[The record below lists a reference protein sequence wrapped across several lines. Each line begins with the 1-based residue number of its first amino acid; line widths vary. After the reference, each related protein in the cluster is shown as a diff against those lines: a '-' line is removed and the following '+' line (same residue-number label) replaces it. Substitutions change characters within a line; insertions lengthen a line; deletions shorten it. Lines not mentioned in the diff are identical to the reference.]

1 MSTSALFQPTQV
13 GDLKL
18 DHRIVLAP
26 LTRNRANSEHVHGDM
41 AVEYYSQRASVK
53 GTLLIAEA
61 VPQAGGRP
69 NVPGIWSEEQIN
81 AWKRITD
88 AVHEK
93 GSFIF
98 AQLRAYGRS
107 ADPKELAKEDPP
119 FPLVSASDIPLS
131 GNSTPRPL
139 TLPEIRTY
147 IDWYTNAALNAIQA
161 GFDGVELHGANGYLI
176 DQFTSDASNRRTDE
190 YGGSVENRCRF
201 ALEILDSVTGAIGEK
216 RTAIRLSPWSTFQEM
231 RMKEPKPTFQ
241 YLVSQLKDRYSS
253 LAYLHVIESGIHG
266 AAGGAA
272 LQAEVNSIFLDDFVS
287 AGGYTRQSAIET
299 AETKGDLI
307 AFGRPFIG
315 NPDLPLRLR
324 KDLPLIVAD
333 RNCYYAY
340 EDPHGYIDFPFAEV
354 DSKSEGNN

>member
-61 VPQAGGRP
+61 ITIVPQAGGRP

-107 ADPKELAKEDPP
+107 ADPKELAKEDPTYS
-119 FPLVSASDIPLS
+119 LVSTLDVPLA
-131 GNSTPRPL
+131 GNSAP
-139 TLPEIRTY
+139 
-147 IDWYTNAALNAIQA
+147 
-161 GFDGVELHGANGYLI
+161 
-176 DQFTSDASNRRTDE
+176 
-190 YGGSVENRCRF
+190 
-201 ALEILDSVTGAIGEK
+201 
-216 RTAIRLSPWSTFQEM
+216 
-231 RMKEPKPTFQ
+231 
-241 YLVSQLKDRYSS
+241 
-253 LAYLHVIESGIHG
+253 
-266 AAGGAA
+266 
-272 LQAEVNSIFLDDFVS
+272 
-287 AGGYTRQSAIET
+287 
-299 AETKGDLI
+299 
-307 AFGRPFIG
+307 
-315 NPDLPLRLR
+315 
-324 KDLPLIVAD
+324 
-333 RNCYYAY
+333 
-340 EDPHGYIDFPFAEV
+340 
-354 DSKSEGNN
+354 